1 MAKALSLCKVLLRKR
16 HFSSLLW
23 EMLYIAF
30 WSAMLLPHLKLPETQ
45 SSVVS
50 ISILMIIKY
59 IIELFSRSFL
69 FGKYP
74 PGVLT
79 DVCFDDTFDKTVT
92 KKIQK
97 YRNVHLHLHNRAD
110 SPR

>member
-1 MAKALSLCKVLLRKR
+1 
-16 HFSSLLW
+16 
-23 EMLYIAF
+23 
-30 WSAMLLPHLKLPETQ
+30 MLLPHLKLPETQ

-69 FGKYP
+69 FGKYT